1 VDSLKNLLVSTLSP
15 DQSILLYKIMNNS
28 STVLKEMQSLQKTW
42 RVQNFTLTKDQQARY
57 DELKEL
63 RKAFIDFWKE
73 NGRVWVG
80 PSNAGKSKE
89 QSEN

>member
-1 VDSLKNLLVSTLSP
+1 MDLLKNSLVSTLFP
-15 DQSILLYKIMNNS
+15 DQSILLYTIMNNS

-63 RKAFIDFWKE
+63 RKAFIDFWQE